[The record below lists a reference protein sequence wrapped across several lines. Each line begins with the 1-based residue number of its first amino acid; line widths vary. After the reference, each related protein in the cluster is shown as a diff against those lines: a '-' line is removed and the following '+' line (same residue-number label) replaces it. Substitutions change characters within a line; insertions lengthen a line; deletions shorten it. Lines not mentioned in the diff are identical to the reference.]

1 MIRKFIDILSK
12 RRFSKYSKIT
22 LFLSDLFLLNFMYLF
37 SFYLKNG
44 NLERFYLK
52 EPQFIFIIC
61 NIFWISI
68 SYNLDYYKLVRI
80 ESFEKQLIKVM
91 KLFSLHFLLI
101 LLIVFGLKL
110 YDISRLRIIF
120 FYILSFISI
129 VSFRYIFLNLI
140 RKFRTLGYNYRN
152 VLFIGFNE
160 STDKIYELLK
170 TDLSLGYKSL
180 GYFNKNIKDNLGLN
194 YLGDLSQSC
203 EFILKNKIDEIYI
216 SLSDKE
222 TEILNKIIFL
232 SEKMMIRIKIIPYLQ
247 GYSKIRKFTLDYYNS
262 TPILLLTKEPLEDPV
277 KSMIK
282 RVMDFVFS
290 ALVILLVFPW
300 LFPLIAILIKLDSK
314 GPIFFK
320 QKRTGLDGKEF
331 YCFKF
336 RSMNINSNSDK
347 TQATINDIRTT
358 SFGKFLRKTSI
369 DELPQFIN
377 VFLGQMSVVG
387 PRPHMLKH
395 TDEFSEIKSNYLI
408 RHLIKPGIT
417 GWAQINGFRG
427 ETKTRED
434 IINRVEHDI
443 WYIENWTFFLD
454 IKIIVKTITNALKGE
469 DKAY

>member
-37 SFYLKNG
+37 SFFLKNG

-52 EPQFIFIIC
+52 EPQLIFIIC

-101 LLIVFGLKL
+101 MVIVFGLKL
-110 YDISRLRIIF
+110 YDISRLRIIY
-120 FYILSFISI
+120 FYALSFISI
-129 VSFRYIFLNLI
+129 VSFRYVFLNLM
-140 RKFRTLGYNYRN
+140 RKIRTLGYNYRN

-170 TDLSLGYKSL
+170 TDMSLGYKSV
-180 GYFNKNIKDNLGLN
+180 GYFNNKIIQNLNLN
-194 YLGDLSQSC
+194 YLGDLSNSC
-203 EFILKNKIDEIYI
+203 EFISSNKIDEIYI

-222 TEILNKIIFL
+222 VEILNKIIFL
-232 SEKMMIRIKIIPYLQ
+232 SEKLMIRIKIIPYLQ

-262 TPILLLTKEPLEDPV
+262 TPILLLTKEPLEDPIQ
-277 KSMIK
+277 SLIK
-282 RVMDFVFS
+282 RFVDLLFS
-290 ALVILLVFPW
+290 LFVLCLIFPW
-300 LFPLIAILIKLDSK
+300 LFPLIAIIIKFNSK
-314 GPIFFK
+314 GPVFFK

-331 YCFKF
+331 FCLKF
-336 RSMNINSNSDK
+336 RTMKINNSSDK
-347 TQATINDIRTT
+347 AQATINDVRTT
-358 SFGKFLRKTSI
+358 SFGRFLRKTSI

-377 VFLGQMSVVG
+377 VLLGQMSVVG

-408 RHLIKPGIT
+408 RHYIKPGIT